1 MTNNNKDKTEPEEK
15 ITEEQVILADLSSTE
30 ARNLM
35 HLYTAV
41 TKSNINKYVSQETGK
56 LLSGSEKALF
66 TLGTVVG
73 SNDVLIKLK
82 AILNNG
88 SNAK

>member
-1 MTNNNKDKTEPEEK
+1 MTNNNKDKTDPEEK
-15 ITEEQVILADLSSTE
+15 ITEEQVILADLSPLES
-30 ARNLM
+30 RNLM

-41 TKSNINKYVSQETGK
+41 TKSNINKFVSQETGK

-66 TLGTVVG
+66 SLGTVVG
-73 SNDVLIKLK
+73 SNDILIKLK

>member
-15 ITEEQVILADLSSTE
+15 ITEEQVILADLSSLE

-41 TKSNINKYVSQETGK
+41 TKSNINKFVSQETGK

-66 TLGTVVG
+66 SLGTVVG

>member
-1 MTNNNKDKTEPEEK
+1 MENKDKNKEEK

>member
-1 MTNNNKDKTEPEEK
+1 MTNNNKDKTDPEEK
-15 ITEEQVILADLSSTE
+15 ITEEQVILADLSPLE

-41 TKSNINKYVSQETGK
+41 TKSNINKFVSQETGK

-66 TLGTVVG
+66 SLGTVVG
-73 SNDVLIKLK
+73 SNDILIKLK

>member
-1 MTNNNKDKTEPEEK
+1 MENKDKTEPEEK
-15 ITEEQVILADLSSTE
+15 ITEEQVILADLSSLE

-41 TKSNINKYVSQETGK
+41 TKSNINKFVSQETGK

-66 TLGTVVG
+66 SLGTVVG

-88 SNAK
+88 SNSK

>member
-41 TKSNINKYVSQETGK
+41 TKSNINKFVSQETGK
-56 LLSGSEKALF
+56 LLSGSENALF
-66 TLGTVVG
+66 SLGTVVG
-73 SNDVLIKLK
+73 SNDILIKLK

>member
-1 MTNNNKDKTEPEEK
+1 MTNNNKDKTDPEEK

-41 TKSNINKYVSQETGK
+41 TKSNINKFVSQETGK

-66 TLGTVVG
+66 SLGTVVG
-73 SNDVLIKLK
+73 SNDILIKLK

>member
-1 MTNNNKDKTEPEEK
+1 MTNNNKDKTDPEEK

-30 ARNLM
+30 ARNLI

-41 TKSNINKYVSQETGK
+41 TKSNINKFVSQETGK

-66 TLGTVVG
+66 SLGTVVG
-73 SNDVLIKLK
+73 SNDILIKLK

>member
-1 MTNNNKDKTEPEEK
+1 MTNNNKDKTDPEEK
-15 ITEEQVILADLSSTE
+15 ITEEQVILADLSPLE

-41 TKSNINKYVSQETGK
+41 TKSNINGFVSQETGK

-66 TLGTVVG
+66 SLGTVVG

>member
-41 TKSNINKYVSQETGK
+41 TKSNINKFVSQETGK

-66 TLGTVVG
+66 SLGTVVG
-73 SNDVLIKLK
+73 SNDILIKLK

>member
-15 ITEEQVILADLSSTE
+15 ITEEQVILADLSPIE
-30 ARNLM
+30 AKNLM

>member
-1 MTNNNKDKTEPEEK
+1 MENKDKTEPEEK
-15 ITEEQVILADLSSTE
+15 ITEEQVILADLSSLE

-41 TKSNINKYVSQETGK
+41 TKSNINKFVSQETGK

-66 TLGTVVG
+66 SLGTVVG

>member
-1 MTNNNKDKTEPEEK
+1 MTDNKDKKEPEEK
-15 ITEEQVILADLSSTE
+15 ITEEQVILADLSSLE

-41 TKSNINKYVSQETGK
+41 TKSNINKFVSQETGK

-66 TLGTVVG
+66 SLGTVVG

>member
-1 MTNNNKDKTEPEEK
+1 MTDNKDKTEPEEK

-41 TKSNINKYVSQETGK
+41 TKSNINKFVSQETGK

>member
-1 MTNNNKDKTEPEEK
+1 MENKDKTEPEEK
-15 ITEEQVILADLSSTE
+15 ITEEQVILADLSSLE

-41 TKSNINKYVSQETGK
+41 TKSNINKFVSQETGK

-66 TLGTVVG
+66 SLGTVVG
-73 SNDVLIKLK
+73 SNDILIKLK

-88 SNAK
+88 SNSK

>member
-1 MTNNNKDKTEPEEK
+1 MENKDKTEPEEK
-15 ITEEQVILADLSSTE
+15 ITEEQVILADLSSLE

-41 TKSNINKYVSQETGK
+41 TKSNINKFVSQETGK

-66 TLGTVVG
+66 SLGTVVG
-73 SNDVLIKLK
+73 SNDILIKLK

>member
-1 MTNNNKDKTEPEEK
+1 MTNNNKDKTDPEEK
-15 ITEEQVILADLSSTE
+15 ITEEQVILADLSPIE
-30 ARNLM
+30 AKNLM

-41 TKSNINKYVSQETGK
+41 TKSNINKFVSQETGK

-66 TLGTVVG
+66 SLGTAVG